1 MNDKEDKCLATGLG
15 APLSFLSTSRTCKGA
30 KYKANDLSYQSLFIA
45 WMGWGEESEDLG
57 CVAIKFNWSP
67 VWVATKN
74 VVLCKE
80 KNSMKGEF
88 KWNSERLKSD
98 FW

>member
-1 MNDKEDKCLATGLG
+1 MRPCKFFPRREGVK
-15 APLSFLSTSRTCKGA
+15 LSSTSRP
-30 KYKANDLSYQSLFIA
+30 YLPVIRFIA
-45 WMGWGEESEDLG
+45 WVGGGEESEDLG
-57 CVAIKFNWSP
+57 CVTIKFKWSP

-88 KWNSERLKSD
+88 KWNSERFKSD

>member
-45 WMGWGEESEDLG
+45 WMGGGEESEDLG

-80 KNSMKGEF
+80 KNFMKG
-88 KWNSERLKSD
+88 KWI
-98 FW
+98 

>member
-1 MNDKEDKCLATGLG
+1 
-15 APLSFLSTSRTCKGA
+15 
-30 KYKANDLSYQSLFIA
+30 
-45 WMGWGEESEDLG
+45 MGGGEESEDLG

-98 FW
+98 GKLKNSDLKIKIELSLKTTYF

>member
-1 MNDKEDKCLATGLG
+1 
-15 APLSFLSTSRTCKGA
+15 
-30 KYKANDLSYQSLFIA
+30 
-45 WMGWGEESEDLG
+45 MGGGEESEDLG

-88 KWNSERLKSD
+88 KWDFERLRSD
-98 FW
+98 FWSIAKHWFQDKGKIVLQNNIFLKIFWD